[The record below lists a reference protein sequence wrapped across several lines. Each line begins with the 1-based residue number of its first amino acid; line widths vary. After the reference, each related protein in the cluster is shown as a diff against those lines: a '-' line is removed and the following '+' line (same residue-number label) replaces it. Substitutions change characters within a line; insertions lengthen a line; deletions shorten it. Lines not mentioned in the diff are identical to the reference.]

1 MRASIV
7 KDPKLAPEGRRKIR
21 WVESHSPVLN
31 ALYERRLS
39 DGALPRS
46 LDRRLRS
53 PRGEDGYLTSSSP
66 TPAPAWP
73 LAAAARGYVPDEVA
87 AAVADVA

>member
-39 DGALPRS
+39 DGT
-46 LDRRLRS
+46 LR
-53 PRGEDGYLTSSSP
+53 GL
-66 TPAPAWP
+66 
-73 LAAAARGYVPDEVA
+73 
-87 AAVADVA
+87 